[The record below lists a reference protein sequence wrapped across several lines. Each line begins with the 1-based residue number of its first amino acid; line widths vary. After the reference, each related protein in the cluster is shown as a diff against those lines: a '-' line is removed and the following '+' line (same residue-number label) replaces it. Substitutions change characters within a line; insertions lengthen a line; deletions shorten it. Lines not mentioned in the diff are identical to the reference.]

1 MESGIVKLFP
11 AFTGSKET
19 TAEEMK
25 AYVKTGVDLFCS
37 LSGLVILE
45 NKTINHAHGVVY
57 LLGTEGSEQAI
68 MAMGNMGHGS
78 NFYISIFYSLMGP
91 DNKIEYNYMDSYMGS
106 GGTGSGFRIDGDNC
120 YIKYIKTSKNFIFSL
135 REGTTVP
142 TFEIYN
148 SITNY
153 KIMETENRC
162 LFCISGTSTYMSYD
176 SVIGNDGNIG
186 LFAVPDGSNTPY
198 VKKNVEGI
206 LNIFI
211 NSDGELPYIK
221 LFTNKIQLGTGT
233 IFSAEN
239 KRYFVMFKTTGRY
252 SIIAEIE

>member
-45 NKTINHAHGVVY
+45 SKTINHAHGVIY

-68 MAMGNMGHGS
+68 MAMGNMGHEL
-78 NFYISIFYSLMGP
+78 NFYISIFYSLIGP

-106 GGTGSGFRIDGDNC
+106 GGTGNGLRIDGDNC
-120 YIKYIKTSKNFIFSL
+120 YIKYIKTSKNFIFGL
-135 REGTTVP
+135 KEGATAP

-162 LFCISGTSTYMSYD
+162 LFYISNTTTCMSYD
-176 SVIGNDGNIG
+176 PMIGNDRSRN
-186 LFAVPDGSNTPY
+186 LFAAPDSSNAPY
-198 VKKNVEGI
+198 IKKNAEGI
-206 LNIFI
+206 LNIYI
-211 NSDGELPYIK
+211 DSEGELPYIK
-221 LFTNKIQLGTGT
+221 LFTNKMQLGAGT

-239 KRYFVMFKTTGRY
+239 KRYFVMLKTSGKY